1 MPSYQ
6 GFIGG
11 SSPSLSAIATS
22 ERTVN
27 FYVEQIG
34 TEGRQHKTALYPTPG
49 QQAWITAANSLGVL
63 VDVGGRGGI
72 WTGSRAFTVVGG
84 GYYEPF
90 ADATLTRRASCSQD
104 ANVAQLAYNGPTG
117 GQVAVATGGNLY
129 IHTLSSNAFAQV
141 LTGEAHQVGMLD
153 EYFLA
158 LNQTSGNVRLSSLKY
173 GLTMDSTQ
181 LALWRRRACPVV
193 ALAIEAPATY
203 H

>member
-72 WTGSRAFTVVGG
+72 WTGARAFVVIGG
-84 GYYEPF
+84 GFYEIF
-90 ADATLTRRASCSQD
+90 ADATIAKRGSVAQN

-117 GQVAVATGGNLY
+117 DELLIASGGNAYCYPLA
-129 IHTLSSNAFAQV
+129 TNVLTQV
-141 LTGEAHQVGMLD
+141 LTGEAHATGELD
-153 EYFLA
+153 RA
-158 LNQTSGNVRLSSLKY
+158 LLGPHQTTAK
-173 GLTMDSTQ
+173 T
-181 LALWRRRACPVV
+181 
-193 ALAIEAPATY
+193 
-203 H
+203 

>member
-72 WTGSRAFTVVGG
+72 GTGSRAFAVVGG
-84 GYYEPF
+84 GYYEHF
-90 ADATLTRRASCSQD
+90 ADATFRRLASCRQD
-104 ANVAQLAYNGPTG
+104 VYVDALRY
-117 GQVAVATGGNLY
+117 
-129 IHTLSSNAFAQV
+129 HR
-141 LTGEAHQVGMLD
+141 LTAGERVVGKGRNP
-153 EYFLA
+153 Y
-158 LNQTSGNVRLSSLKY
+158 
-173 GLTMDSTQ
+173 
-181 LALWRRRACPVV
+181 
-193 ALAIEAPATY
+193 
-203 H
+203 